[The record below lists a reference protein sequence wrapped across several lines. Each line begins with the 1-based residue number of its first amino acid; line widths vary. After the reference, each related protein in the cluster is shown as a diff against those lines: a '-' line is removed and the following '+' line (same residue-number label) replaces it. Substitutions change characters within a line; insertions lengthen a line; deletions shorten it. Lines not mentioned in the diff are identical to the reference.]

1 MPSTLPKIVSKPAN
15 WHSDRHGVT
24 PKFIV
29 AHGTAGI
36 DSVAYLQRG
45 GEKKDGSD
53 RKVSIHVLIAKDGT
67 IYRMVP
73 DERVAN
79 HAGYGRVVINGKTYQ
94 SDGVNCNVA
103 SLGFE
108 LENLQNGKDP
118 YSRNQLLSMGLVI
131 GSWREKYTHLP
142 IVRHGDIDPRRR
154 KDPVGLSVLEIEQ
167 WVAEASVVFSPS
179 IPSREA
185 TDLLEQ
191 RWSLWGQKHPLDRA
205 ARGFGTPKLWYAN
218 ADKLGA
224 ATTTFTYDDL
234 NREIVFFERGLII
247 WTQSLGGRVFLL

>member
-118 YSRNQLLSMGLVI
+118 YSRNQLLSMGLVLGAKNI
-131 GSWREKYTHLP
+131 HTCPSYATAISIPAVAKIRSVSRSWRSNSGLLKRLSSSLP
-142 IVRHGDIDPRRR
+142 
-154 KDPVGLSVLEIEQ
+154 Q
-167 WVAEASVVFSPS
+167 SPH
-179 IPSREA
+179 A
-185 TDLLEQ
+185 KQ
-191 RWSLWGQKHPLDRA
+191 RTCSN
-205 ARGFGTPKLWYAN
+205 N
-218 ADKLGA
+218 AGR
-224 ATTTFTYDDL
+224 Y
-234 NREIVFFERGLII
+234 
-247 WTQSLGGRVFLL
+247 GGRNIRSTVQRAGLARQSCGMPMPTSLVRRPPRSRMMI